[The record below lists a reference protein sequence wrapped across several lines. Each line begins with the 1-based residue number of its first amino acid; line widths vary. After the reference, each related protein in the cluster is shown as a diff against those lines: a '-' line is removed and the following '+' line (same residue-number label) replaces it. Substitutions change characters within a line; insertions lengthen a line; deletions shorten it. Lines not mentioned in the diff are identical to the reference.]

1 MDPVLLR
8 QSHAKA
14 FPSRTRRIPLKDIPD
29 RRPESAAP
37 RVAWLDRAKMNPSRD
52 VGAGRQRGATLT
64 EALHAAFVEG
74 VYTLGIQWVA
84 NRRSLL
90 AAALPAYMGEC
101 LVQRSDTRSALVRK
115 KRH

>member
-1 MDPVLLR
+1 MDPVLLS

-14 FPSRTRRIPLKDIPD
+14 FPSRTRRIPLNDIPD

-64 EALHAAFVEG
+64 EALHTAFVEG
-74 VYTLGIQWVA
+74 VYTLEA